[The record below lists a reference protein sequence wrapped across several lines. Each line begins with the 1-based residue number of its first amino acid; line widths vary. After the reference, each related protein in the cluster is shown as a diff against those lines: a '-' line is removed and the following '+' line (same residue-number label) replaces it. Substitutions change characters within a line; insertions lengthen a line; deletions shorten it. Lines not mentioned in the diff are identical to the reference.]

1 MVILPAME
9 VVHTAEFET
18 TFGAMACASTS
29 RGLCFIELPRASGRG
44 IAGWIRRFAPEARIA
59 AGYAPNRSAIAQ
71 IQDYLAGKREEFRL
85 ELDLRATGF
94 QIRVYAALLEIP
106 YGEVRSYGEIAA
118 AIGEP
123 GGARAV
129 GAAAG
134 ANPLPLVVP
143 CHRVVA
149 AHGKLGGFGGGAA
162 LKKRLLA
169 HEHGRHPQQGELL

>member
-1 MVILPAME
+1 
-9 VVHTAEFET
+9 
-18 TFGAMACASTS
+18 MACASTE
-29 RGLCFIELPRASGRG
+29 RGLCFIELPRANGRG
-44 IAGWIRRFAPEARIA
+44 IAGWVRRFAPQARIA
-59 AGYAPNRSAIAQ
+59 AGYAPNRAAIAQ

-106 YGEVRSYGEIAA
+106 YGEVRSYGEIAN

-123 GGARAV
+123 GAARAV

-149 AHGKLGGFGGGAA
+149 ANGKLGGFGGGVA

-169 HEHGRHPQQGELL
+169 LEHGKHPGLGELL

>member
-1 MVILPAME
+1 ME
-9 VVHTAEFET
+9 VVHSAEFET
-18 TFGAMACASTS
+18 PFGTMACASS
-29 RGLCFIELPRASGRG
+29 ERGLCFIELPRASGRG
-44 IAGWIRRFAPEARIA
+44 ISGWVRRFAPDAQVTK
-59 AGYAPNRSAIAQ
+59 GYAPNRLAIAQ
-71 IQDYLAGKREEFRL
+71 IQDYLAGKREDFRL

-123 GGARAV
+123 AAARAV

-134 ANPLPLVVP
+134 SNPLPLVVP

-149 AHGKLGGFGGGAA
+149 SGGKLGGFGGGVA

-169 HEHGRHPQQGELL
+169 LEHARRPAQGDLL

>member
-1 MVILPAME
+1 VTE
-9 VVHTAEFET
+9 VVHTAEFDT
-18 TFGAMACASTS
+18 PFGAMACASTE

-44 IAGWIRRFAPEARIA
+44 IAGWLRRFAPEARLER
-59 AGYAPNRSAIAQ
+59 GFAPNRAAIAQ
-71 IQDYLAGKREEFRL
+71 VQEFLAGKREEFRL

-106 YGEVRSYGEIAA
+106 YGETRSYGEIAR

-123 GGARAV
+123 GAARAV
-129 GAAAG
+129 GAANG

-143 CHRVVA
+143 CHRVIA
-149 AHGKLGGFGGGAA
+149 AQGKLGGFGGGVA

-169 HEHGRHPQQGELL
+169 LEHARHPAQGEML

>member
-1 MVILPAME
+1 ME

-18 TFGAMACASTS
+18 PFGAMACVSS
-29 RGLCFIELPRASGRG
+29 ERGLCFIELPRASGRG
-44 IAGWIRRFAPEARIA
+44 IAGWVRRFAPGALVT
-59 AGYAPNRSAIAQ
+59 AGFAPNRVAIAQ
-71 IQDYLAGKREEFRL
+71 LQEYLAGKREEFRL

-106 YGEVRSYGEIAA
+106 YGEARSYGEIAR

-123 GGARAV
+123 GAARAV
-129 GAAAG
+129 GTAAG

-149 AHGKLGGFGGGAA
+149 SRGKLGGFGGGVA

-169 HEHGRHPQQGELL
+169 LEHGKHPAQGELL

>member
-1 MVILPAME
+1 MTE
-9 VVHTAEFET
+9 VVHTAEFDT
-18 TFGAMACASTS
+18 PFGAMACASTE
-29 RGLCFIELPRASGRG
+29 RGVCFIELPRASGRG
-44 IAGWIRRFAPEARIA
+44 IAGWVRRFAPDARISS
-59 AGYAPNRSAIAQ
+59 GFAPNRAAIAQ
-71 IQDYLAGKREEFRL
+71 VQEYLAGKRDEFRL

-106 YGEVRSYGEIAA
+106 YGETRTYGEIAR

-123 GGARAV
+123 AAARAV
-129 GAAAG
+129 GTANG

-149 AHGKLGGFGGGAA
+149 ARGKLGGFGGGVQ

-169 HEHGRHPQQGELL
+169 LEHARRPAQGELL

>member
-1 MVILPAME
+1 VSE

-18 TFGAMACASTS
+18 PFGAMACASTE
-29 RGLCFIELPRASGRG
+29 RGVCFIELPRASGRG
-44 IAGWIRRFAPEARIA
+44 IAGWVRRFAPEARITT
-59 AGYAPNRSAIAQ
+59 GYAPNRAAIMQ
-71 IQDYLAGKREEFRL
+71 IQEYLAGKREEFRL

-106 YGEVRSYGEIAA
+106 YGETRSYGEIAR

-123 GGARAV
+123 DAPRAV
-129 GAAAG
+129 GTANG

-143 CHRVVA
+143 CHRVIA
-149 AHGKLGGFGGGAA
+149 AGGKLGGFGGGVA

-169 HEHGRHPQQGELL
+169 LEHGMHPAQGEML